1 MNMWKEMSAFRDWL
15 LLNEMS
21 SSGIVLWYS
30 LFTIWN
36 KVGCQ
41 CKFNVPNSTLMKLT
55 GLSKQGLINARATL
69 IQKGFIHYEKG
80 KKGRAPVYQLNS
92 LVHSVDPSV
101 YQLPTQSTTETLP
114 LIDDLRERRR
124 RGRRIASE
132 KLLVTYEQNFGSLPP
147 IVMKSLHDWCD
158 ELDEEIVMEAIK
170 FAVKKGGKTFSY
182 LEKILEKWNDAGLKS
197 RQDLRHYIKRPKA
210 KNTVLFQTRKK
221 SEKPETLFD
230 ELRREGERV

>member
-1 MNMWKEMSAFRDWL
+1 MNMWKEMNAFRDWL

-21 SSGIVLWYS
+21 SSAIVLWYS

-36 KVGCQ
+36 KAGCQ
-41 CKFNVPNSTLMKLT
+41 SKFNVPNSILMKLT

-69 IQKGFIHYEKG
+69 VQKQFIRYEKG
-80 KKGRAPVYQLNS
+80 KRGCAPIYSLNS
-92 LVHSVDPSV
+92 LVHSVDSSE
-101 YQLPTQSTTETLP
+101 YQSSIQSPTESLP

-158 ELDEEIVMEAIK
+158 VLGEDIVMEAIE
-170 FAVKKGGKTFSY
+170 FAVKKGGRTFSY
-182 LEKILEKWNDAGLKS
+182 LEKILEQWKDAGLKS
-197 RQDLRHYIKRPKA
+197 REDVRQYIKRPKG
-210 KNTVLFQTRKK
+210 KNTVLFQTKEMPK
-221 SEKPETLFD
+221 KPETIFD
-230 ELRREGERV
+230 ELRREGELG